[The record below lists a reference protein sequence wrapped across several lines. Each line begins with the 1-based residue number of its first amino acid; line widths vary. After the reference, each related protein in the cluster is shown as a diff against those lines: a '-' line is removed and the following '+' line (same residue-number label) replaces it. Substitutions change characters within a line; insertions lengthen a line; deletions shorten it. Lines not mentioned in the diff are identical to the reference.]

1 MRSKLLSNG
10 ASPLSPSPT
19 RNPDKK
25 FSQFV
30 KGNPRFFLKSTN
42 SFKLQEGSNKKHRHV
57 LSTLGQDL
65 LGKISILHQT
75 RFSHTQ
81 SNNLL
86 YKDQIYC
93 DQQYNKSSSI
103 QHKSKKGQPLCFSSQ
118 ALVNPILCP
127 DQSLIHIS
135 KYPTKKGLDNF
146 LNSTGNFFRPQ
157 SPPHK
162 ELTMKYLGK
171 VQALNKS
178 QWCSPNE
185 VANVFEEF
193 FTDLTYHLPEYEQ
206 IFKVMKGLAAT
217 LKKTQPL
224 HGQKASLNLNFKP
237 VKEKRCLQALASQP
251 LSIKSMTKTTHSN
264 KTDTHLKDKARKV
277 PPLNLRKITEINPK
291 ECEEE
296 SLEQVDVSDDS
307 WKREVEDMKTFL
319 SECQQIIV
327 YVKNIE
333 VKVYD
338 IIPLYVYVAMIV
350 LCLILGNVYY
360 WV

>member
-1 MRSKLLSNG
+1 MELRRSHLAPQEILIKSFHSLLKGIRASSLSLPTPSSYRKVPTRSIG
-10 ASPLSPSPT
+10 MSYQLLAKIFQGKSAYSTSPRKVSLYASPAKLWQIQYKGYDGQKIFYEFIAQT
-19 RNPDKK
+19 QNNP
-25 FSQFV
+25 QFY
-30 KGNPRFFLKSTN
+30 S
-42 SFKLQEGSNKKHRHV
+42 
-57 LSTLGQDL
+57 
-65 LGKISILHQT
+65 
-75 RFSHTQ
+75 
-81 SNNLL
+81 
-86 YKDQIYC
+86 
-93 DQQYNKSSSI
+93 
-103 QHKSKKGQPLCFSSQ
+103 
-118 ALVNPILCP
+118 ILCP